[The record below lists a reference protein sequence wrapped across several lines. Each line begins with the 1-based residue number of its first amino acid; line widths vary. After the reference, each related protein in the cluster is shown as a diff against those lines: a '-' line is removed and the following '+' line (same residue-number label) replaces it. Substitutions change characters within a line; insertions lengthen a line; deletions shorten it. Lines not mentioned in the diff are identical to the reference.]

1 MQYKIIETT
10 DSQHKGVVIEVA
22 TGQKSIEMPDG
33 DVIKISRIKPIG
45 DNLYKLISFNYVAI
59 LEGVAE

>member
-10 DSQHKGVVIEVA
+10 DSQHKGVVIEIA
-22 TGQKSIEMPDG
+22 PGQKSVEMPDG

-45 DNLYKLISFNYVAI
+45 ENLYKLVSFNYVAI
-59 LEGVAE
+59 MESVAE